1 MSAEGLWLLM
11 RLAGDLIALWAL
23 VRVFGLAWGWWGWD
37 NEKKDW
43 TDGE

>member
-1 MSAEGLWLLM
+1 MISEEVWHILSIIGNLC
-11 RLAGDLIALWAL
+11 ALWAL
-23 VRVFGLAWGWWGWD
+23 VRVTGLALGWWGWD